1 MFDAKGFEN
10 RMNEE
15 RLKAQ
20 LLALQGQCEAIVG
33 RFDELGREP
42 TPEER
47 EARRADFLATRKRL
61 GELDNQLLGLKC
73 RRQ

>member
-10 RMNEE
+10 RMTEE

-20 LLALQGQCEAIVG
+20 LLALQSQCEAIAG

-42 TPEER
+42 TAQER
-47 EARRADFLATRKRL
+47 ETRLADFITARKRL

-73 RRQ
+73 RR